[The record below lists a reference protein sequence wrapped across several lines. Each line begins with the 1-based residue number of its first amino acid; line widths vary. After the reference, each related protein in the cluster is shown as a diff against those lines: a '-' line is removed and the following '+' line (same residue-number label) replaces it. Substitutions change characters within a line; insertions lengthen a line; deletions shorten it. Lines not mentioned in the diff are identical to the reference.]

1 MVKKNNAG
9 GLHKAT
15 IEEFKNLYAASGKK
29 RYNLD
34 DMWPEDLTEALAAG
48 DIPELEEARKKGWDV
63 NMPLKSI
70 YTASLERQLEDAA
83 KLYDGKK
90 FKPLPGLEYCYS
102 ESAARKEMKD
112 FYVERVHARI
122 VFPITWSIQ
131 KNSLESVKWLM
142 KHGAV
147 LDITKYPSG
156 EYIDGD
162 NRHALLL
169 AQTVSKEMLSLVLEG
184 GAKVKGKDFDFFLFN
199 LSNVDEL
206 KEQIPIL
213 LEHGADIE
221 AAIKAV
227 KNAVSNGDLDKVGYF
242 LDIGFDINC
251 QTKKGR
257 NFLKDTVLG
266 HAALYGTP
274 KTVRYLLSRGADP
287 TIRNAKGM
295 TPYDLA
301 LQNHKLENAAI
312 LRDLCDPDGEGRR
325 QAKEKL
331 PQDIRDY
338 LKDGGR
344 RLTLGRDD
352 IDYID
357 FLALDDVTLL
367 SLARRKCVLLSKE
380 VENYSTLWIVWNTTR
395 KTVAYYDY
403 ENEWYGEF
411 KVSFSGF
418 LAGIDQYLTG
428 IFHGDYEQ

>member
-1 MVKKNNAG
+1 MVKGISSK
-9 GLHKAT
+9 KAQ
-15 IEEFKNLYAASGKK
+15 
-29 RYNLD
+29 
-34 DMWPEDLTEALAAG
+34 
-48 DIPELEEARKKGWDV
+48 ELEERQAAWEKEYYHKENMWQEDLSDAIASGDLPKLEDAFGRGWDV
-63 NMPLKSI
+63 NQPLLR
-70 YTASLERQLEDAA
+70 YYAEPCRTTCNWEDEMRIVHFPVMWAIRNNCFESVEWLVSHGARLDMEEPVGKYNDAIFHAVEAALQKDVVPEMLRFVVSKGA
-83 KLYDGKK
+83 KLRGKK
-90 FKPLPGLEYCYS
+90 FYKYIFWPIRYRARRIDMLPLL
-102 ESAARKEMKD
+102 
-112 FYVERVHARI
+112 VE
-122 VFPITWSIQ
+122 
-131 KNSLESVKWLM
+131 L
-142 KHGAV
+142 
-147 LDITKYPSG
+147 
-156 EYIDGD
+156 
-162 NRHALLL
+162 
-169 AQTVSKEMLSLVLEG
+169 
-184 GAKVKGKDFDFFLFN
+184 
-199 LSNVDEL
+199 
-206 KEQIPIL
+206 
-213 LEHGADIE
+213 GADIE
-221 AAIKAV
+221 SAMGVVVSAAAYNEIEMLEAFFAV
-227 KNAVSNGDLDKVGYF
+227 
-242 LDIGFDINC
+242 GFDINWH
-251 QTKKGR
+251 TGKG
-257 NFLKDTVLG
+257 NNYLKDTVLG

-380 VENYSTLWIVWNTTR
+380 VENYPTLWIVWNTTR

-411 KVSFSGF
+411 KVSFTRF

-428 IFHGDYEQ
+428 IFHGDYEM